1 MARIMVF
8 SQDLELVESIT
19 RSLKNEGHAVSWCSK
34 IKEIEAL
41 AQGAGHDLAF
51 IDVHTREVQHEKV
64 AELVRRFMPE
74 SEIVLITSYA
84 FPYVAR
90 DDVDIVTSFLV
101 QPLTDEKIR
110 NVVNRALRQARVAR
124 ENRRLLSNVTTA
136 KKQWEATVDAIDDP
150 IFLTDFEF
158 NILRANLTT
167 FRRLG
172 KGIDKVLGGKCYE
185 VFHGATHPPANCPGK
200 QAIDRAR
207 MAGDV
212 IQFDGLGERLACD
225 VYPQVFAGGGLVHH
239 LHAPAISYETQ
250 TELMTTYE
258 RVFDESLVPMLI
270 IDLDDYKIIDANRRA
285 LEFFAREPGMIFNVS
300 LSSLFV
306 PLLSGQA
313 ISSLM
318 EKFREQGGGFRS
330 RMVDGQGKEKNVY
343 VIANVVNV
351 RNVRLGSVLIIPAQ
365 LF

>member
-1 MARIMVF
+1 MAKILMF
-8 SQDLELVESIT
+8 SQDLELVENIT
-19 RSLKNEGHAVSWCSK
+19 RSLKNEGHSVSWCSK
-34 IKEIEAL
+34 PAEIEPVARD
-41 AQGAGHDLAF
+41 GEHDLAF
-51 IDVHTREVQHEKV
+51 IDVHTRDVQHDKI
-64 AELVRRFMPE
+64 AEVIRYVMPDA
-74 SEIVLITSYA
+74 EIVLITSYA
-84 FPYVAR
+84 FPYVTKR
-90 DDVDIVTSFLV
+90 DMDNVTSFLV
-101 QPLTDEKIR
+101 QPLTDEKIK
-110 NVVNRALRQARVAR
+110 NVVNRALRQVRIAR

-150 IFLTDFEF
+150 IFLTDFEY
-158 NILRANLTT
+158 NILRANLMTY
-167 FRRLG
+167 RRLG

-185 VFHGATHPPANCPGK
+185 VFHCAKRPPANCPGK
-200 QAIDRAR
+200 RVMDSAK

-258 RVFDESLVPMLI
+258 RVFDESLVPMLL
-270 IDLDDYKIIDANRRA
+270 IDIEDYKIIDANRRA

-318 EKFREQGGGFRS
+318 EKFRDQGGGFRS
-330 RMVDGQGKEKNVY
+330 RVVDGHGKEKNVHI
-343 VIANVVNV
+343 IANIVNV
-351 RNVRLGSVLIIPAQ
+351 RNLRLGAVLVIPDQ
-365 LF
+365 LL